1 VAITA
6 VWAVLAR
13 RICYFALAQMELFA
27 ATVRPEE
34 RLMNPKSTTAVVAIA
49 ISAICLPL
57 CAQAQQKSTPKVTKA
72 DAQKVINII
81 SGDKAKTKLYCD
93 IAALGEQIDAAAQKK
108 DEKKIDE
115 LSQKADE
122 MGTKIGPEYVALMDG
137 LQELDE
143 KSKDGEEIGTML
155 ESLDK
160 LCTK

>member
-1 VAITA
+1 MKLISIL
-6 VWAVLAR
+6 AVLA
-13 RICYFALAQMELFA
+13 IAALPAYALAQGQPKA
-27 ATVRPEE
+27 A
-34 RLMNPKSTTAVVAIA
+34 PK
-49 ISAICLPL
+49 P
-57 CAQAQQKSTPKVTKA
+57 TKA
-72 DAQKVINII
+72 DAQKVIKII
-81 SGDKAKTKLYCD
+81 TADKAKTKLYCD
-93 IAALGEQIDAAAQKK
+93 ISALGEQIDAAAQKK

>member
-1 VAITA
+1 MNLKTIIAVSAI
-6 VWAVLAR
+6 AVLP
-13 RICYFALAQMELFA
+13 F
-27 ATVRPEE
+27 
-34 RLMNPKSTTAVVAIA
+34 S
-49 ISAICLPL
+49 LPL
-57 CAQAQQKSTPKVTKA
+57 CAQAQQKGTPKVTKA

-81 SGDKAKTKLYCD
+81 SADKAKTKLYCD

-143 KSKDGEEIGTML
+143 KSKDGEEIGAML
-155 ESLDK
+155 EALDK